1 MYRREGGTKLEERK
15 KIVNITTPQRNK
27 KKREKWSRKL
37 RKKKEGVRKKQQRV
51 DKSVIA
57 GIHQ

>member
-1 MYRREGGTKLEERK
+1 M
-15 KIVNITTPQRNK
+15 NIITLQGNK

-51 DKSVIA
+51 GKSVIA
-57 GIHQ
+57 GMHQ

>member
-1 MYRREGGTKLEERK
+1 M
-15 KIVNITTPQRNK
+15 NIITLQGNK

-51 DKSVIA
+51 GKSVIT
-57 GIHQ
+57 GMHQ